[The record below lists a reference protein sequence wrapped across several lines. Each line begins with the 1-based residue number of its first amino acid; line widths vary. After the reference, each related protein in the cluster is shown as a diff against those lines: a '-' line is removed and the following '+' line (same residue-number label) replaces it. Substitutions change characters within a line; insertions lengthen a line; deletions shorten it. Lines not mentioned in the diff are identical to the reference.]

1 MRSKNPY
8 RDDTSYETA
17 YALYKRLI
25 SRLSW
30 PESVDLVL
38 LRVTR
43 TIIDVD
49 AATKILQSHPDY
61 TDERMAVALVTHRLL
76 HTNTPHQ
83 SADLTSLDQIY
94 KDIFEPTISES
105 LLNDFPLKKIFS
117 E

>member
-8 RDDTSYETA
+8 RDDTTYETA
-17 YALYKRLI
+17 YELYKRLI

-38 LRVTR
+38 LRVHR

-61 TDERMAVALVTHRLL
+61 TDERMAVALVTQRLL
-76 HTNTPHQ
+76 QTGP
-83 SADLTSLDQIY
+83 SRSGDILGLDMIF
-94 KDIFEPTISES
+94 KDVFELTISD
-105 LLNDFPLKKIFS
+105 LINDDFPLK
-117 E
+117 